1 MLPVTGPTDSELV
14 QRAQA
19 GDKGAFDALVT
30 RNESKV
36 YGLCL
41 KMLGNP
47 EDAEDVLQEVF
58 IKAYQSLPGF
68 RGDSAFSTWLYRI
81 ATNACLM
88 RIRKKKLETVS
99 LDQPS
104 EDDGDGTRDVADWSR
119 DPAAEVMNDELR
131 AVLAEHINEL
141 APDNRIVFVLRD
153 IHGLST
159 EDTAKVLGLT
169 TPAVKSRLHRARLYL
184 RERLSDYFSRG
195 ALAA

>member
-1 MLPVTGPTDSELV
+1 MLPSAAPTDAELV
-14 QRAQA
+14 RRAQS
-19 GDKGAFDALVT
+19 GDRAAFDALVT
-30 RNESKV
+30 RSESKV

-58 IKAYQSLPGF
+58 IKAYQSLSGF

-99 LDQPS
+99 LDQPV
-104 EDDGDGTRDVADWSR
+104 EQGEDGTRDVADWTK
-119 DPAAEVMNDELR
+119 DPASELMNDELR
-131 AVLAEHINEL
+131 AVLAQHINEL

-153 IHGLST
+153 IHGLTT
-159 EDTAKVLGLT
+159 EDTASVLGLT
-169 TPAVKSRLHRARLYL
+169 PPAVKSRLHRARLYL
-184 RERLSDYFSRG
+184 RERLSGYFSHG
-195 ALAA
+195 SAAA